1 MICRSTLCAVLS
13 LALAA
18 CDGAGSSP
26 AASESGM
33 PANWKA
39 TDACAM
45 LDKGTVGEVLGS
57 PVSKAELSTVTEP
70 TDATA
75 GFSMCSYTLADG
87 KTASLLTRW
96 SPVPDNSV
104 DAIAKT
110 RAMSEETAPGKV
122 VDVPG
127 IGHDAYWVGGALAQ
141 LNWFIGDD
149 RYANI
154 TLFGFD
160 PAKARPLAEAL
171 ARRVPG

>member
-1 MICRSTLCAVLS
+1 
-13 LALAA
+13 
-18 CDGAGSSP
+18 
-26 AASESGM
+26 M
-33 PANWKA
+33 PASWKA

-45 LDKGTVGEVLGS
+45 LDKGVVGQVLGS
-57 PVSKAELSTVTEP
+57 AVTKAELSTVTEP

-75 GFSMCSYTLADG
+75 GLSMCSYTLADG

-104 DAIAKT
+104 DAIKRT

-127 IGHDAYWVGGALAQ
+127 IGHNAYWVGGPLAQ
-141 LNWFIGDD
+141 LNWFMGED
-149 RYANI
+149 RYANL

-160 PAKARPLAEAL
+160 EVKAKVLAETL